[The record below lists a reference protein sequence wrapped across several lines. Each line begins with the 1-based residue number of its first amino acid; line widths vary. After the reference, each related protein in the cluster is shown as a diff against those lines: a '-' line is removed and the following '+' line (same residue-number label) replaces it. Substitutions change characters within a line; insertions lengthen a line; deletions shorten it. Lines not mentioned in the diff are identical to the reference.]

1 MNVLMVNPVHPS
13 TPHIS
18 AVRAWRFA
26 EELAHRG
33 HRVVLLTA
41 HRADGGADQGPP
53 TDNHD
58 WHEPLVLSFAGVNRK
73 VPSVSPP
80 RPLRRAATAV
90 RLFRDGGRNGAWVRA
105 SVAGVTR
112 SHAGFKPDVVWCT
125 FGTMEGVFA
134 AKQIA
139 KVTGCPWVL
148 DVKDNWELY
157 VPRGM
162 RRLMAWRIKG
172 WSAITANAES
182 TAYVAAKWHDAS
194 PAVIYS
200 RRRRTLLSGA

>member
-33 HRVVLLTA
+33 HRVILLTA
-41 HRADGGADQGPP
+41 HRADGDP
-53 TDNHD
+53 TQSPTVATHD
-58 WHEPLVLSFAGVNRK
+58 WHEPLVMSFAGINRK
-73 VPSVSPP
+73 APGFSLP

-90 RLFRDGGRNGAWVRA
+90 RMLRDGGRNGAWVRA
-105 SVAGVTR
+105 SVAGITP
-112 SHAGFKPDVVWCT
+112 SLAAFKPDVVWCT
-125 FGTMEGVFA
+125 FGAMEGVIA

-139 KVTGCPWVL
+139 NVVGCPWVL

-162 RRLMAWRIKG
+162 RRLMAWRVKG
-172 WSAITANAES
+172 WSALTANAS
-182 TAYVAAKWHDAS
+182 S
-194 PAVIYS
+194 P
-200 RRRRTLLSGA
+200 RM